1 MPWHLEPHQLD
12 ALCDGAALLGGG
24 GGGSPRLMALGAAA
38 AARWPIAV
46 HAADEL
52 DPATPCVAVGIG
64 GSTMVFGERL
74 PGLGLFDDA
83 IATIDRWVGEPAAAI
98 CHTEIGGMNAVSALP
113 HADRLS
119 LVDADLMGRAL
130 PDLDQFSL
138 LVDDLPGIAIAIS
151 AWTRGSMLLADARP
165 ADVEHV
171 LRAAFQAAG
180 GWAGIVVGGFRV
192 GDLPQHAMLGTLERA
207 VALGVA
213 WRSASTI
220 DARIAA
226 VGGRRI
232 AIGRVT
238 QVGPDVDDVRVRVI
252 DVAAADGAIVR
263 LIARSEIVACMVDG
277 AVVARSPQ
285 IIDVVDPQS
294 GVPLQVDEIER
305 GRSVA
310 VLGLEAPSWWDAAPH
325 RLARVLPSRYGLTG
339 LDEVAR

>member
-1 MPWHLEPHQLD
+1 MAWHLALRELD

-24 GGGSPRLMALGAAA
+24 GGGTPRLMALGVEAAA
-38 AARWPIAV
+38 SWPIAV
-46 HAADEL
+46 HAPEEL

-98 CHTEIGGMNAVSALP
+98 CLTEVGGMNAVSALA
-113 HADRLS
+113 HASRLS

-171 LRAAFQAAG
+171 LRAAFHAAG

-192 GDLPQHAMLGTLERA
+192 GDLAQHAMRGTLSRA
-207 VALGVA
+207 VALGEA
-213 WRSASTI
+213 WRSHPSI
-220 DARIAA
+220 EERIAA
-226 VGGRRI
+226 IGGRRI

-238 QVGPDVDDVRVRVI
+238 HVGPDAEDVRVRVV
-252 DVAAADGAIVR
+252 DVAAADGRIVR
-263 LIARSEIVACMVDG
+263 LIARSEFVACLVDG

-294 GVPLQVDEIER
+294 GVPLQVEEIEH

-310 VLGLEAPSWWDAAPH
+310 ILSLEAPAWWQEQPH
-325 RLARVLPSRYGLTG
+325 RLATVLPSRYGLAG
-339 LDEVAR
+339 LDEVLP